1 MNYRNNGSRAAGFL
15 AVGVIAATL
24 GLTGCGGNGMKDDA
38 QGTFEATE
46 VVVSSEATGRI
57 LAFTADEGSVV
68 AEGETVGN
76 IDDMQLTLRRKQL
89 LANMGS
95 VESRR
100 PDIAVQIAATEQQI
114 ATAETERRRVE
125 RLLESDA
132 ASRKQLDDANA
143 LINTLKKQLAAQRS
157 TLEAS
162 SRGVSGES
170 AALEWQIAQLDD
182 QIAKCRIV
190 SPLAG
195 TVLEKYTERGELAV
209 PGKALFKVADLDRMY
224 LRAYVVASDLSG
236 LTVGDHVRVFAES
249 GEKASREYDGT
260 IVWISGKAEF
270 TPKTIQT
277 RDERANLV
285 YAVKIAVKND
295 GFLRIGMYGG
305 ARFGAAERKQPRGN

>member
-305 ARFGAAERKQPRGN
+305 ASFGAAERKQPRGN

>member
-1 MNYRNNGSRAAGFL
+1 MNKRNNGSRAAGFL
-15 AVGVIAATL
+15 AAWAIAAAL
-24 GLTGCGGNGMKDDA
+24 ALAGCGGNGMKDDA

-46 VVVSSEATGRI
+46 VVVSSEATGQI
-57 LAFTADEGSVV
+57 LAFAADEGSAV

-89 LANMGS
+89 LANVGS

-132 ASRKQLDDANA
+132 ASRKQLDDAKA
-143 LINTLKKQLAAQRS
+143 LIDTLKKQLAAQRS

-195 TVLEKYTERGELAV
+195 TVLEKYAERG
-209 PGKALFKVADLDRMY
+209 
-224 LRAYVVASDLSG
+224 
-236 LTVGDHVRVFAES
+236 
-249 GEKASREYDGT
+249 
-260 IVWISGKAEF
+260 
-270 TPKTIQT
+270 
-277 RDERANLV
+277 
-285 YAVKIAVKND
+285 
-295 GFLRIGMYGG
+295 
-305 ARFGAAERKQPRGN
+305 